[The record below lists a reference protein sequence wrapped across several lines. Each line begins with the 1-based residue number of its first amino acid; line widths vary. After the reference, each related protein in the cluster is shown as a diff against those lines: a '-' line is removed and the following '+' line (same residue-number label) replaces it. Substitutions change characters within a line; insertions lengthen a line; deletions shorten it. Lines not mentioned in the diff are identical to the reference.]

1 MIGEECQQRE
11 MLTVVHRT
19 LDTGRCSRAKST
31 VEKYAVVQVMELHDE
46 SVSRLQ
52 TGVHVVVRG
61 QKIGAS
67 HSKVS
72 ATRNR
77 RTRGSR
83 HWVKKSRG
91 NQVLVSSVA

>member
-61 QKIGAS
+61 QKMWCPHIQRCQRPRIVGQEEADIG
-67 HSKVS
+67 
-72 ATRNR
+72 
-77 RTRGSR
+77 
-83 HWVKKSRG
+83 
-91 NQVLVSSVA
+91 

>member
-1 MIGEECQQRE
+1 MIGEECQQLE

-61 QKIGAS
+61 QTLYAPYMNKCQRSRNVGQEEGDIG
-67 HSKVS
+67 
-72 ATRNR
+72 
-77 RTRGSR
+77 
-83 HWVKKSRG
+83 
-91 NQVLVSSVA
+91 